1 MLQPVTLRGAGG
13 HSRQWAEPCWKLP
26 LPPCS
31 SPTLP
36 LPFIVPTIL
45 FLQKHSSFLTS
56 IYFSIR
62 SCLLSSISLPPSI
75 HPSIRPSACPH
86 RLRHPT
92 RLTSNRCA
100 TVVLLLKLCCSCS
113 IFTHGT
119 LSEVKKSQRFVYIWV
134 GEKKLEVSPSR
145 ESKADWYTGHQSDW
159 QMSWSQLNKEVDNQ
173 WCPNTMQSVFKPKH
187 QILPP
192 RSHYVYWLSHNP
204 WTD

>member
-26 LPPCS
+26 LPPAH
-31 SPTLP
+31 LP
-36 LPFIVPTIL
+36 PSHCPL
-45 FLQKHSSFLTS
+45 SFLLSFSFKS
-56 IYFSIR
+56 IHPFRLQFISPSFPAYF
-62 SCLLSSISLPPSI
+62 LLSRSI
-75 HPSIRPSACPH
+75 HPSINPSICMPH

-145 ESKADWYTGHQSDW
+145 ESKADSYTGHQSDW

>member
-1 MLQPVTLRGAGG
+1 MLKTP
-13 HSRQWAEPCWKLP
+13 P
-26 LPPCS
+26 PPCS

-36 LPFIVPTIL
+36 LPFIVPSIL
-45 FLQKHSSFLTS
+45 FLQKHSSFPTS

-75 HPSIRPSACPH
+75 NPSICMPH

-145 ESKADWYTGHQSDW
+145 ESKADSYTGHQSD
-159 QMSWSQLNKEVDNQ
+159 
-173 WCPNTMQSVFKPKH
+173 
-187 QILPP
+187 
-192 RSHYVYWLSHNP
+192 
-204 WTD
+204 